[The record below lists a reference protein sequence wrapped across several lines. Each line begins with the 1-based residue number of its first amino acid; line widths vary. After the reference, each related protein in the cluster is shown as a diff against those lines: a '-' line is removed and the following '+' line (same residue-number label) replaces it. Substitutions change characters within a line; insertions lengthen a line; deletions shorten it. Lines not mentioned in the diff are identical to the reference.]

1 MLINNLWKAQN
12 HSNRSCNFQTRRGED
27 RNKTIDLIK
36 AEKKVFLN
44 RKNTEEK
51 FNKKRS
57 SNMLLIRNISFKMKR
72 ENIYTKTYT

>member
-1 MLINNLWKAQN
+1 MLINNLGKAQN

-44 RKNTEEK
+44 RKK
-51 FNKKRS
+51 
-57 SNMLLIRNISFKMKR
+57 
-72 ENIYTKTYT
+72 Y